1 MPRRRSQTGFTGILP
16 PELVERC
23 LEFLPFEE
31 VHTNAKQVSKAM
43 RSAARRCLTRGR
55 WRPLKYVVENAMV
68 TNALERPSS
77 AAETATFRAAWAV
90 DPRQVLLE
98 FILLWNNKRESC
110 LAGDSTILTDTFWN
124 WDRGNTLAG
133 MVGVFKPSVARFLAL
148 VEPSIDGLGRLTMAL
163 ERVERYLVKKGPG
176 RFETVMPIK
185 FLSLWTERLG
195 ESALVT
201 RWLPGY
207 AGNENLMMNLDE
219 LLNPESL
226 VGSGL
231 ESWAEPSDMASFI
244 FWLREW
250 DSDEIHRLSDI
261 ALALSMNWQD
271 RQKSGAFVAAAVF
284 FVARLRS
291 DLDEESAA

>member
-1 MPRRRSQTGFTGILP
+1 MLRIQSQTCITGILP

-31 VHTNAKQVSKAM
+31 VHTNVKQVSKVV
-43 RSAARRCLTRGR
+43 RSAARRSLTRGR
-55 WRPLKYVVENAMV
+55 WRPIKYVLENAIV

-77 AAETATFRAAWAV
+77 AAETAQFRAAWAL
-90 DPRQVLLE
+90 DPGQVLLE
-98 FILLWNNKRESC
+98 LVVLWNNKRESH
-110 LAGDSTILTDTFWN
+110 AEGPNGIASATFWI
-124 WDRGNTLAG
+124 WDRGAFPTG
-133 MVGVFKPSVARFLAL
+133 VGAVFRPSVARFLAL

-163 ERVERYLVKKGPG
+163 ESVEHHLETRGRGRY
-176 RFETVMPIK
+176 RAEMPIT
-185 FLSLWTERLG
+185 LLRLWMERLG
-195 ESALVT
+195 DFALLGDYHREIT
-201 RWLPGY
+201 
-207 AGNENLMMNLDE
+207 LDE

-261 ALALSMNWQD
+261 ALALSRNWQD
-271 RQKSGAFVAAAVF
+271 RRKAAAFVSGVDD
-284 FVARLRS
+284 FVQQLDLGDS
-291 DLDEESAA
+291 D